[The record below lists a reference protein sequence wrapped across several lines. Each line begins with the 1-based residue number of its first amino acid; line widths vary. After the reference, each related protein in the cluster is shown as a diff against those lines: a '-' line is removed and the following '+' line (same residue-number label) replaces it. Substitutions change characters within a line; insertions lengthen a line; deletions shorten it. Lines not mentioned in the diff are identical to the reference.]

1 MAVRSGSMSIK
12 LPGQPSGEACP
23 TPGSAD
29 STHALD
35 DDALVDMLAGART
48 VAVVGASPNDHRT
61 SYSIAA
67 WLMTR
72 TPFEVYLVNPMAE
85 GQEIRG
91 HGFYASLAEL
101 PVVPDIVD
109 VFRRSEHVPPVADDA
124 IAVGAHALWMQ
135 LGVSHP
141 ESAALARDAG
151 LDVVQD
157 RCIKV
162 EYERL
167 RDAVEQAAAE

>member
-1 MAVRSGSMSIK
+1 MSIE
-12 LPGQPSGEACP
+12 LPRVPSGEACP
-23 TPGSAD
+23 TPT
-29 STHALD
+29 STHSPD
-35 DDALVDMLAGART
+35 DDVLVDLLARART

-72 TPFEVYLVNPMAE
+72 TPYEVYLVNPMAE

-91 HGFYASLAEL
+91 HGFYASLADL

-109 VFRRSEHVPPVADDA
+109 VFRRSEHVPPVVDDA
-124 IAVGAHALWMQ
+124 IAVGADALWMQ

-141 ESAALARDAG
+141 EAAALASDAG
-151 LDVVQD
+151 LEVVQD